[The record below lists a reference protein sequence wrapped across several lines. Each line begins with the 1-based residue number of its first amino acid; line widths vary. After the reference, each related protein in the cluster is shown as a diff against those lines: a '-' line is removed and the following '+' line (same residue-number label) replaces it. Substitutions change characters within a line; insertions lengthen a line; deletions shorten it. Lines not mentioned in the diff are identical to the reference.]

1 VGDLAARVRIWQS
14 GYLFQYAFAMIVG
27 LMVILAIWVMA
38 K

>member
-1 VGDLAARVRIWQS
+1 MGNIAARVRLWQS

-27 LMVILAIWVMA
+27 LIGMIAIWVMW